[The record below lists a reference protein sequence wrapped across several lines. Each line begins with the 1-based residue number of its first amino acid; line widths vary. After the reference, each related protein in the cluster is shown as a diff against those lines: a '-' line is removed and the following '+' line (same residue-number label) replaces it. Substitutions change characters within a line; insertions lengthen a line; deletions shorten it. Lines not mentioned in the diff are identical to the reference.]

1 MPPQTRIEPPN
12 QIDSHVY
19 MATEPIAV
27 EPPAVYGVT
36 HLAGTGLMQPLY
48 GVPLGGDQDAL
59 EGGQL
64 SGRIVVLGSSGGG
77 AAGPYFDDDSKQQ
90 QHQAAKF
97 IVADINT
104 KSRLHCQAVTWS
116 PRARESYV
124 PALLDARPPL
134 GRNDT

>member
-1 MPPQTRIEPPN
+1 MPPQARIEPPN

-19 MATEPIAV
+19 MATEPTAV

-59 EGGQL
+59 EDGQL

-77 AAGPYFDDDSKQQ
+77 AAEPYFDDDNEQQ
-90 QHQAAKF
+90 QPQAAKF
-97 IVADINT
+97 VAADINIR
-104 KSRLHCQAVTWS
+104 SCLHCQVVTWL
-116 PRARESYV
+116 PRARNSY
-124 PALLDARPPL
+124 ALPGIA
-134 GRNDT
+134 GREATSGKR